1 MNKKT
6 VRDVD
11 VTNKRVL
18 VRVDFNV
25 PIEDGKVKDDSR
37 IRAALPTIKYLL
49 DNGASVVLMSHLGRP
64 KGTLVRAEARVMRAG
79 RQLVVVECRVT
90 DNGMGIPEERLEKV
104 FDELETDS
112 QSEGGLGLG
121 LAIVKTFIEAHGGR
135 VAVESKPGL
144 GSTFQFTLPQQ
155 DDSKR

>member
-1 MNKKT
+1 MIANAIRYT
-6 VRDVD
+6 PR
-11 VTNKRVL
+11 
-18 VRVDFNV
+18 
-25 PIEDGKVKDDSR
+25 GKV
-37 IRAALPTIKYLL
+37 LIKAQEL
-49 DNGASVVLMSHLGRP
+49 S
-64 KGTLVRAEARVMRAG
+64 AEGM
-79 RQLVVVECRVT
+79 VECRVT

-135 VAVESKPGL
+135 VAVASNQGL